1 MAFEGLSSKLQS
13 ITNKFKGKVRVT
25 EADLKDMLRE
35 VKLAL
40 LEADVNYKI
49 VKEFIAVIQEKAL
62 GQDVLKSLTPGQ
74 QVIKIVK
81 DELVELLGGTESKIT
96 FLPNAPTVIML
107 IGLQGSG
114 KTTTAGKLANVL
126 RKQGKKP
133 LLVACDVYR
142 PAAIKQL
149 QVVGKQLNIPVF
161 SDETSKNVVNI
172 AKRSIDEAIKK
183 LNDVIILD
191 TAGRLQIDEDL
202 MQELQ
207 NIKQNV
213 RPQEI
218 LLVVDSMTGQ
228 DAVNVATAFN
238 ENLGIDGVVLTKLD
252 GDTRGGAALS
262 VKKVTGKPIKFA
274 ATGEKLSDIE
284 VFHPERMASRI
295 LGMGDV
301 LSIIEK
307 AEEAFDLEEAEKIE
321 KQLKKREFDLDDYL
335 VQLRQVKKM
344 GSFSSILKMIPGMGQ
359 IKNLKVD
366 DNEFNRIEAIICS
379 MTAKERRNPKLLNGS
394 RRLRI
399 AKGSGTTVQE
409 INKFMQ
415 TFETTQKMM
424 KKLQTDKGSM
434 KKLMKGI
441 NPEDL
446 KNLKL

>member
-228 DAVNVATAFN
+228 DAVNVATTFN
-238 ENLGIDGVVLTKLD
+238 EKVGIDGIILTKLD

-262 VKKVTGKPIKFA
+262 VKKVTGKPIKYI

-284 VFHPERMASRI
+284 PFHPDRMASRI

-307 AEEAFDLEEAEKIE
+307 AEESDGFVFGTPVYYAHPSGRILSVLDRAFYAGKKAFEFKPGASIISARRGGTVASFDVLNKYFTISQMPIVSSTYWNNVHGNNKEEVVQDLEGMQTMYNLGKNMAW
-321 KQLKKREFDLDDYL
+321 
-335 VQLRQVKKM
+335 
-344 GSFSSILKMIPGMGQ
+344 ILKC
-359 IKNLKVD
+359 
-366 DNEFNRIEAIICS
+366 IEIGKQNNI
-379 MTAKERRNPKLLNGS
+379 NQPVN
-394 RRLRI
+394 
-399 AKGSGTTVQE
+399 TTVKTNF
-409 INKFMQ
+409 IR
-415 TFETTQKMM
+415 
-424 KKLQTDKGSM
+424 
-434 KKLMKGI
+434 
-441 NPEDL
+441 
-446 KNLKL
+446 

>member
-1 MAFEGLSSKLQS
+1 
-13 ITNKFKGKVRVT
+13 
-25 EADLKDMLRE
+25 
-35 VKLAL
+35 
-40 LEADVNYKI
+40 
-49 VKEFIAVIQEKAL
+49 
-62 GQDVLKSLTPGQ
+62 
-74 QVIKIVK
+74 
-81 DELVELLGGTESKIT
+81 
-96 FLPNAPTVIML
+96 
-107 IGLQGSG
+107 
-114 KTTTAGKLANVL
+114 
-126 RKQGKKP
+126 
-133 LLVACDVYR
+133 
-142 PAAIKQL
+142 
-149 QVVGKQLNIPVF
+149 
-161 SDETSKNVVNI
+161 
-172 AKRSIDEAIKK
+172 
-183 LNDVIILD
+183 
-191 TAGRLQIDEDL
+191 
-202 MQELQ
+202 
-207 NIKQNV
+207 
-213 RPQEI
+213 
-218 LLVVDSMTGQ
+218 MTGQ

-335 VQLRQVKKM
+335 TQLRQVKKM

-446 KNLKL
+446 KNFKF